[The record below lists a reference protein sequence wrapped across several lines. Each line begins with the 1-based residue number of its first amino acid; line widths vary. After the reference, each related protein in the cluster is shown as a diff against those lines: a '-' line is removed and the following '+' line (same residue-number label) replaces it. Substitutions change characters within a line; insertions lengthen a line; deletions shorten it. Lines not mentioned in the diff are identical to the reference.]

1 MSSKDDEYDYLF
13 KGKILVQFY
22 INFQNNGIIDMSAI
36 KRSNNNHRWVLKI
49 TEYVRS
55 MNKYLD

>member
-13 KGKILVQFY
+13 KGKILVRFY

-49 TEYVRS
+49 TELCS
-55 MNKYLD
+55 